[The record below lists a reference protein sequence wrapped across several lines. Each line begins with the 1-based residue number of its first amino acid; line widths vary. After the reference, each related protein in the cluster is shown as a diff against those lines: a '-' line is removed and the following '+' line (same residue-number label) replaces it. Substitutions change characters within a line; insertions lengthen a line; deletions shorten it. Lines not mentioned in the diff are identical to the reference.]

1 MSPHTQAP
9 PVLPRSSRPAVV
21 TYALCGVVGALGF
34 AAFVDDA
41 ATPIEVSV
49 VAPVV
54 RVVDADARLAVGFWQ
69 GADGRT
75 LLLRPDGT
83 GEACHNGGTASF
95 AWRVR
100 GQVVEVVDGGA
111 LLQLDNGEGQGT
123 QFQLLIGG
131 GQ

>member
-9 PVLPRSSRPAVV
+9 PALPRSSRPAVV

-34 AAFVDDA
+34 AAFVEDA
-41 ATPIEVSV
+41 AAPVEVSV
-49 VAPVV
+49 VAPVDA
-54 RVVDADARLAVGFWQ
+54 DADARLAVGFWQ

-83 GEACHNGGTASF
+83 GETCQGGGTRTF
-95 AWRVR
+95 VWHVR
-100 GQVVEVVDGGA
+100 GQGVVTNDGDA
-111 LLQLDNGEGQGT
+111 LLQLDSREGQGT
-123 QFQLLIGG
+123 TFQLLIGG